1 LSHFCTFFLL
11 NPSVCLPRC
20 DYCCTRQHTV
30 IILAPEKAGNFGIG
44 MSDLQNDLTEVPG
57 ANVGVWVYNPKSN
70 SYELAAQW
78 PEKVITPDGS
88 EKPST
93 WVRGIR
99 LKRSD
104 DGVSW
109 RPRLYLRYAM
119 ASGSITERPIKKWKW
134 HGTPPPDGKI
144 VVLECLEPV
153 FRGCVEN
160 AMDLLAAV
168 KDDMQHR
175 PMGKEDLA
183 RTEREFVTIQRLK
196 SYKPKEKRRN
206 RERFPRLSE
215 LWERFKPKAEEEAME
230 RQDEFKRPEFY
241 RYVIQRFAD
250 FAIAR
255 HAKSFFLAEVPFE
268 DVTAYLKGLEAE
280 VAPGTYN
287 KHLIV
292 LKRLFRLLAPFSAA
306 AGKLDRVKQKNEENV
321 LHEPFSDAEV
331 DSIIEMAA
339 QVDSLIRSMVIV
351 AVCTGLRLK
360 DICLLKWS
368 CMDTDFSKVEPLMNL
383 TTHKNKGDAILGM
396 WPLLKTEL
404 ERLWKAREP
413 GAVYVLPEAAAIY
426 QRNVKPLLTRL
437 EKVLKLLGYGEEGM
451 DARRVSLNM
460 EPEPDR
466 AALMSQVEAALVA
479 AGDCPEGRRRSILN
493 VLDLYLNGKSL
504 PQIAASSGLC
514 KGTVSN
520 YLHRAEKLTGR
531 IIIRQ
536 RVMPVV
542 FQGDTPKPLT
552 VKPERAGTNRIAVR
566 KWHSFRTTF
575 FIAAVRAEI
584 KIELLKK
591 ILGSRTVDVL
601 YKHYFRLNKELIHEG
616 FTTKVPAYALNK
628 VAGSPALPDA
638 PRMVNATPAENRL
651 KLAAARLKTLT
662 PENANELRNE
672 LLKLL
677 ED

>member
-1 LSHFCTFFLL
+1 
-11 NPSVCLPRC
+11 
-20 DYCCTRQHTV
+20 
-30 IILAPEKAGNFGIG
+30 
-44 MSDLQNDLTEVPG
+44 
-57 ANVGVWVYNPKSN
+57 
-70 SYELAAQW
+70 
-78 PEKVITPDGS
+78 
-88 EKPST
+88 
-93 WVRGIR
+93 
-99 LKRSD
+99 
-104 DGVSW
+104 
-109 RPRLYLRYAM
+109 
-119 ASGSITERPIKKWKW
+119 
-134 HGTPPPDGKI
+134 
-144 VVLECLEPV
+144 
-153 FRGCVEN
+153 
-160 AMDLLAAV
+160 MDLLAAV

-175 PMGKEDLA
+175 PMSKDDRA
-183 RTEREFVTIQRLK
+183 RTEREFVTAQRLK

-206 RERFPRLSE
+206 RERFPRLFE
-215 LWERFKPKAEEEAME
+215 LWEHFKPKAEKESMAQHKRFE
-230 RQDEFKRPEFY
+230 RQDFY
-241 RYVIQRFAD
+241 HYAIQRFAD

-255 HAKSFFLAEVPFE
+255 HKKNFFLAEVPLE
-268 DVTAYLKGLEAE
+268 DVTAYLEGLEAE

-306 AGKLDRVKQKNEENV
+306 AGMLDVMKQKNEENV

-331 DSIIEMAA
+331 DSIIEMAG
-339 QVDSLIRSMVIV
+339 QVDSLIRSMVII

-360 DICLLKWS
+360 DIALLRWDS
-368 CMDTDFSKVEPLMNL
+368 MDTDFSQEKPMIYP
-383 TTHKNKGDAILGM
+383 TTYKNKGDAKLGM

-404 ERLWKAREP
+404 ERLWNAREP

-466 AALMSQVEAALVA
+466 VALMSQVEAALVA
-479 AGDCPEGRRRSILN
+479 AGDCPAGRRQSILN

-504 PQIAASSGLC
+504 PQIAASSGLS

-552 VKPERAGTNRIAVR
+552 VKPERAGVKRVAVR

-575 FIAAVRAEI
+575 FIAAVRAGST
-584 KIELLKK
+584 IELLKK
-591 ILGSRTVDVL
+591 ILGSRTTDVL
-601 YKHYFRLNKELIHEG
+601 FKHYFRPDKELIHEG

-628 VAGSPALPDA
+628 VAGSPALSDA

>member
-1 LSHFCTFFLL
+1 MNEL
-11 NPSVCLPRC
+11 NKSN
-20 DYCCTRQHTV
+20 
-30 IILAPEKAGNFGIG
+30 EK
-44 MSDLQNDLTEVPG
+44 VPG
-57 ANVGVWVYNPKSN
+57 ADAGSAAVWIYNSQTER
-70 SYELAAQW
+70 YELTTQR
-78 PEKVITPDGS
+78 PPKVSCVTSIF
-88 EKPST
+88 
-93 WVRGIR
+93 
-99 LKRSD
+99 LKRRPAPDSTFQSKLYGRFTSD
-104 DGVSW
+104 GGKRFFVTLCKWRGV
-109 RPRLYLRYAM
+109 
-119 ASGSITERPIKKWKW
+119 
-134 HGTPPPDGKI
+134 PPPDGKI
-144 VVLECLEPV
+144 EALEYLERT
-153 FRGCVEN
+153 FRGCVER
-160 AMDLLAAV
+160 AIKRLASV
-168 KDDMQHR
+168 KDDTNNR
-175 PMGKEDLA
+175 PMDKDDLA
-183 RTEREFVTIQRLK
+183 RTEREFVTAQRLK
-196 SYKPKEKRRN
+196 RYSPKEKRQN
-206 RERFPRLSE
+206 RERLTRLSK

-230 RQDEFKRPEFY
+230 RQDEFKRQEFY
-241 RYVIQRFAD
+241 HYVIQRFAD
-250 FAIAR
+250 FVIAR
-255 HAKSFFLAEVPFE
+255 HTKNFFLAEVPFE

-292 LKRLFRLLAPFSAA
+292 LKRLFRLLAPFSVA

-321 LHEPFSDAEV
+321 FHEPFSDAEV
-331 DSIIEMAA
+331 DSIIEMAG
-339 QVDSLIRSMVIV
+339 QVDSLIRSMVII

-360 DICLLKWS
+360 DIALLRWS
-368 CMDTDFSKVEPLMNL
+368 CVDTDFSKDEPLMNL

-396 WPLLKTEL
+396 WPMLKTEL
-404 ERLWKAREP
+404 ERLWTAREP

-426 QRNVKPLLTRL
+426 QRNVKSLLTRL

-466 AALMSQVEAALVA
+466 AALMAQVEAALIA

-504 PQIAASSGLC
+504 PQIAASSGLS

-542 FQGDTPKPLT
+542 FKGDTPKPLT
-552 VKPERAGTNRIAVR
+552 VKPERAGMNRVAVR

-584 KIELLKK
+584 SIELLKK

-628 VAGSPALPDA
+628 VSGSPALPSAEA
-638 PRMVNATPAENRL
+638 PRMVNATPPENRL
-651 KLAAARLKTLT
+651 RLAAARLKTMT